1 MGRRGADVVADRARA
16 RYLLVGF
23 ALEPI
28 PHGINSGGELD
39 EERGAEDG
47 VRIVI
52 APRLGREGHS
62 AQKTPHS
69 SFLCPAEEARQAPVR
84 PAQEPSQGRRLGED
98 PLDSAPAVRGSA
110 ARTDAT

>member
-28 PHGINSGGELD
+28 PHGINSGGERD

-47 VRIVI
+47 ARTAT
-52 APRLGREGHS
+52 APRPGG
-62 AQKTPHS
+62 KDD
-69 SFLCPAEEARQAPVR
+69 AP
-84 PAQEPSQGRRLGED
+84 EKLH
-98 PLDSAPAVRGSA
+98 LTAP
-110 ARTDAT
+110 ARTDSL